1 MKNQA
6 TRNDVIRQLELR
18 RAARLHAL
26 VAIPVLTAT
35 AFVIAYAILGLLD
48 WS

>member
-18 RAARLHAL
+18 RAARCHLVISLVGL
-26 VAIPVLTAT
+26 VAA
-35 AFVIAYAILGLLD
+35 AFVIAYSVLGLIL
-48 WS
+48 